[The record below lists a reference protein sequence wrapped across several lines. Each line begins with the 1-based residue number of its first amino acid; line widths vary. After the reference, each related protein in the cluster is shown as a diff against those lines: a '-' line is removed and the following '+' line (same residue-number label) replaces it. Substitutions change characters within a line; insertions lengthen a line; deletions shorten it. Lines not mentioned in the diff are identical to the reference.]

1 LKVKTPEWLGKE
13 GTERAVADVDSG
25 RMFLITA
32 HADSHPR
39 VLVVGRPSRKKA
51 ETFINVPVSAEL
63 RTRLGERIT
72 GSLAMGTAALLEWAL
87 DEIEKQKVSL
97 SAEPMK

>member
-1 LKVKTPEWLGKE
+1 VKTPDWLSKE
-13 GTERAVADVDSG
+13 STEHALAKVDNG
-25 RMFLITA
+25 RMFHITA
-32 HADSHPR
+32 HSDPHPR

-87 DEIEKQKVSL
+87 DEIEKQMVSL
-97 SAEPMK
+97 SAEAKK